1 MTGMQEQIRKV
12 LEAHGRL
19 TVDPTTVD
27 GAADLYELGLTSHAS
42 VDVMLALEDEF
53 GIEFPDETLKKS
65 TFASIDSIERVVSSL
80 TD

>member
-1 MTGMQEQIRKV
+1 MSSMQEQIRKV

-19 TVDPTTVD
+19 TVDSMTVD
-27 GAADLYELGLTSHAS
+27 ALADLYELGLTSHAS

-80 TD
+80 AD

>member
-1 MTGMQEQIRKV
+1 MSSMQEQIRKV
-12 LEAHGRL
+12 LDAHGRL
-19 TVDPTTVD
+19 TVDSTTVD
-27 GAADLYELGLTSHAS
+27 ALADLYELGLTSHAS

-80 TD
+80 AD